1 LRQLLVRL
9 KPRVAG
15 FHSKLVNSFW
25 TQRKVLV
32 TGAGGFIGSHVSARL
47 ARESAQVRA
56 FVRAAGPRRPLP
68 EGVELFEGDL
78 TRADDCQKAAD
89 GMDTVFHLAAIY
101 RRVKPSPSELA
112 AVHVGSTEA
121 LIRAAKAA
129 DCRRFV
135 HVSTTAVHGHVANA
149 KFLKMV
155 KPIKHRRFIMIG
167 SGETHY
173 HFVYIDDLVEGLLLA
188 GEKEE
193 AIGEVFI
200 IGGPN
205 RPTLNELARTVA
217 NVLDVTP
224 PRLRVPVWPVY
235 GAGWVCEKLCKAVG
249 VEPPLH
255 PRRVAFF
262 TKNREFRIDKAKRIL
277 GFEPKIGLIEG
288 FGRTIEWYR
297 KEKLLS

>member
-1 LRQLLVRL
+1 
-9 KPRVAG
+9 VANG
-15 FHSKLVNSFW
+15 PGDEETPFSPGDPFQETKREGELAA
-25 TQRKVLV
+25 R
-32 TGAGGFIGSHVSARL
+32 RL
-47 ARESAQVRA
+47 ARELKLPLAVVRPCA
-56 FVRAAGPRRPLP
+56 TYGP
-68 EGVELFEGDL
+68 GD
-78 TRADDCQKAAD
+78 T
-89 GMDTVFHLAAIY
+89 
-101 RRVKPSPSELA
+101 
-112 AVHVGSTEA
+112 
-121 LIRAAKAA
+121 
-129 DCRRFV
+129 
-135 HVSTTAVHGHVANA
+135 